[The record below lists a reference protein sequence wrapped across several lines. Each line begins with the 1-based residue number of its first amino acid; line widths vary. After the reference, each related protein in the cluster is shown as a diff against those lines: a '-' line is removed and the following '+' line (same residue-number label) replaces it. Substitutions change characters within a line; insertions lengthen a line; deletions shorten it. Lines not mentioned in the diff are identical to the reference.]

1 MRLLV
6 YTVLRLLLVLA
17 AAGVLYLIGMRS
29 WLLWVTAVVVGAL
42 LSYLV
47 LRPQGRAAAEVI
59 AELSPLRE
67 DRPTF
72 SAAAEDDAAYED
84 ALVDDAGSAGAG
96 PATTTS
102 AAAAGNML
110 ESQADPEQH
119 AVAELEEP
127 GVAQDHDQVP
137 PGRTGEHDPR
147 DAERPRGEQQH
158 EQRPR

>member
-6 YTVLRLLLVLA
+6 YTLLRLLLVLA
-17 AAGVLYLIGMRS
+17 AAGVLYLLGMRS
-29 WLLWVTAVVVGAL
+29 WLLWVTAVVIGAL

-67 DRPTF
+67 ERPRF
-72 SAAAEDDAAYED
+72 SDNAAEDAAYED
-84 ALVDDAGSAGAG
+84 ALLDDAVGHGGG
-96 PATTTS
+96 PGGTATTS
-102 AAAAGNML
+102 SGL
-110 ESQADPEQH
+110 EREPDAEEH

-127 GVAQDHDQVP
+127 GVAQHHDEVA
-137 PGRTGEHDPR
+137 PGGTGEHDARDADRPR
-147 DAERPRGEQQH
+147 DEEQH